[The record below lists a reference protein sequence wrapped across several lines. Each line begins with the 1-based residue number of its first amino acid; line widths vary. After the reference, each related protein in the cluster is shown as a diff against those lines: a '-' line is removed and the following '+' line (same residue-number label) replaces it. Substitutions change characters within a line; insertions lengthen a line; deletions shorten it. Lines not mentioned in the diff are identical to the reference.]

1 MKLEGNTILITG
13 GSSGIGRGLAEHF
26 HRRGNQVIIAGRRAS
41 ALNEVA
47 DANPG
52 MHAVHLD
59 VSEPESIR
67 KVSAELIAKYPAL
80 NVVVNNAGVQFAD
93 DVGQPLDEELVT
105 STIATNLLGPL
116 RLNSALIAHLRR
128 QPVATII
135 NVTSMLGYAPLATT
149 ALYSLSKAA
158 LRSYTLSL
166 RYQLR
171 DSSVTVVDLS
181 PPYVESNL
189 MERNRTDPRAMPL
202 KDYLDEVMPLL
213 ATDTPEV
220 LVERAKI
227 RADAQRPNEV
237 TVTHEFNDIFH
248 SV

>member
-1 MKLEGNTILITG
+1 MKLDGNTILITG

-26 HRRGNQVIIAGRRAS
+26 HRRGNEVIIAGRRAS
-41 ALNEVA
+41 ALDEVVH
-47 DANPG
+47 ANPG
-52 MHAVHLD
+52 MHAVVLD

-67 KVSAELIAKYPAL
+67 KVAPELIAQYPTL
-80 NVVVNNAGVQFAD
+80 NVVVNNAGIQFAD

-116 RLNSALIAHLRR
+116 RLNSALITHLRR
-128 QPVATII
+128 QPVATIV

-158 LRSYTLSL
+158 MRSYTLSL

-171 DSSVTVVDLS
+171 DSSVAVVDLS

-189 MERNRTDPRAMPL
+189 MPRNRTDPRAMPL

-237 TVTHEFNDIFH
+237 TVTHQFNDMFH

>member
-26 HRRGNQVIIAGRRAS
+26 HRRGNEVIIAGRRAS
-41 ALNEVA
+41 ALDEVV

-52 MHAVHLD
+52 MHAVVLD
-59 VSEPESIR
+59 VSEPENIR
-67 KVSAELIAKYPAL
+67 KVAPELIAQYPTL
-80 NVVVNNAGVQFAD
+80 NVVINNAGIQFAD
-93 DVGQPLDEELVT
+93 DVGQPLDEEQVS

-116 RLNSALIAHLRR
+116 WLNSALITHLRR
-128 QPVATII
+128 QPVAAIV

-149 ALYSLSKAA
+149 ALYSLTKAA
-158 LRSYTLSL
+158 MRSYTLSL

-171 DSSVTVVDLS
+171 DSSVAVVDLS

-189 MERNRTDPRAMPL
+189 MPRNRTDPRAMPL

-237 TVTHEFNDIFH
+237 TVTHQFNDMFH

>member
-1 MKLEGNTILITG
+1 MKLDGNTILITG
-13 GSSGIGRGLAEHF
+13 GSSGIGRGLAEQF

-41 ALNEVA
+41 ALDEVV

-52 MHAVHLD
+52 MHAVVLD

-67 KVSAELIAKYPAL
+67 KVVPELIAQYPTL
-80 NVVVNNAGVQFAD
+80 NVVVNNAGIQFAD
-93 DVGQPLDEELVT
+93 DVGQPLDEEMVT

-116 RLNSALIAHLRR
+116 RLNSALMTHLRR
-128 QPVATII
+128 QPVATIV

-158 LRSYTLSL
+158 MRSYTLSL

-171 DSSVTVVDLS
+171 DSSVAVVDLS

-189 MERNRTDPRAMPL
+189 MPRNRTDPRAMPL

-227 RADAQRPNEV
+227 RADAQRPDEV
-237 TVTHEFNDIFH
+237 TVTHQFNDMFH